1 MVLNFERRARTF
13 SISGCLRTNQNFNK
27 PRQIS
32 IIRSYN
38 ITSYNVIYH
47 IILFIISYYRDQKTN
62 QQRQFR
68 NAAVGSSSSESEFGT
83 EKARQKRSK
92 KKAGPSVVISRLD
105 MEEALVDLQLR
116 TGCTVRMHETV
127 QQLAEVI
134 AMFTKGI
141 AEAPFKYVK

>member
-1 MVLNFERRARTF
+1 M
-13 SISGCLRTNQNFNK
+13 SY
-27 PRQIS
+27 
-32 IIRSYN
+32 IILY
-38 ITSYNVIYH
+38 YLLYH
-47 IILFIISYYRDQKTN
+47 IIGIRRRTN
-62 QQRQFR
+62 NVSFATLQWDPVPRKP
-68 NAAVGSSSSESEFGT
+68 EFGT